1 MKRIMKN
8 YKTYLFDADGTLLDY
23 DKAELQALKETFRL
37 YNLTYNQQIEKMFA
51 DICNLE
57 WIRLGLSNTTEKE
70 IQSRF
75 HELYYDYSE
84 SRFCELVKRFNLSVS
99 PTKFDISYR
108 QYLAQQTDE
117 VSFAREVCMKLSEFA
132 NLYVVTN
139 GLSTI
144 QKSRLIHFKPYL
156 KDIIVSEDLNCCKP
170 SKEFFEKA
178 ITIADIEDR
187 STVLMVG
194 DSLTSDIFGANRF
207 EIDSCWFNSKNK
219 RNDTQI
225 IPKYEINSLKQLVT

>member
-1 MKRIMKN
+1 MKN
-8 YKTYLFDADGTLLDY
+8 YKTYFFDADGTLLDY

-132 NLYVVTN
+132 NLYSYLQQFE
-139 GLSTI
+139 GA
-144 QKSRLIHFKPYL
+144 QKNIEYLIEKYPDNTEL
-156 KDIIVSEDLNCCKP
+156 
-170 SKEFFEKA
+170 KEFFEKA
-178 ITIADIEDR
+178 ITIADIEDK